1 MYVSEHCLRSLLFC
15 CVSPSCIASAGVTP
29 ADLVVLVPTVCVVSC
44 LLPFLL
50 RHAIHLLRLE
60 TNYSASGPA
69 ASSPLHKHRPRPMSS
84 EAAAPHLVASPSP
97 LPVDGVSPHLLR
109 LQSILLAPLEQW
121 PIRARV
127 RCLKRQLLVSMFLF
141 VSLSLRRE

>member
-1 MYVSEHCLRSLLFC
+1 M
-15 CVSPSCIASAGVTP
+15 TP
-29 ADLVVLVPTVCVVSC
+29 ADLVVLVPIVCVVSC

-50 RHAIHLLRLE
+50 RHAIRLLRLE
-60 TNYSASGPA
+60 TNYSASGLA

-109 LQSILLAPLEQW
+109 LQSILLAPLDGAMADPRTGTLPQT
-121 PIRARV
+121 PAPGLDVPVCFLVAAPRISARH
-127 RCLKRQLLVSMFLF
+127 
-141 VSLSLRRE
+141 